1 MGSQSR
7 VVREKQYE
15 KARRDLAGMEEK
27 LRKKGLKPEALEKNS
42 EIKALKAKV
51 RQINSALETIGRLE
65 KKNEELKKHKAEKAA
80 KPPEKKKKGKKGAK
94 KDKAAG
100 SSKKAKKK
108 SDASK
113 QKKK

>member
-7 VVREKQYE
+7 VVREKQIE
-15 KARRDLAGMEEK
+15 KAKSDLAGMEEK
-27 LRKKGLKPEALEKNS
+27 LRKKGLKPEVVGKNS
-42 EIKALKAKV
+42 EIRALKAKV
-51 RQINSALETIGRLE
+51 RQLNSALETIDRLE

-80 KPPEKKKKGKKGAK
+80 RPPEKKKKGKKGAK

-100 SSKKAKKK
+100 SSKKARKK
-108 SDASK
+108 SAASK